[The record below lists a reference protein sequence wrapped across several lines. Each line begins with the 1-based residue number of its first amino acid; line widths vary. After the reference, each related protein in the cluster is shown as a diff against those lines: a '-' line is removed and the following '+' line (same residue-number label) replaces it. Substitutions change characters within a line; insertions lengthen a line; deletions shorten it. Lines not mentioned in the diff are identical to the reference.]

1 MSCLQVLPGVT
12 KLDMRVLVDRAIV
25 EAFVMVRKR
34 ALACLVLTLSCVRT
48 KPAICQD
55 RLGQNQR
62 NAEKRCFC
70 REVKLWVRQRFGRW
84 IRACRGRR
92 LSLCRARRAWSRVRR
107 LGRWVA
113 AGSRTTL
120 ARGDA
125 QNMRLYSSGLS

>member
-1 MSCLQVLPGVT
+1 VSCLQVLPGVT

-34 ALACLVLTLSCVRT
+34 ALFGVGVVLCSNKTGHLPRH
-48 KPAICQD
+48 

-113 AGSRTTL
+113 AGSRTTP